1 MTSNNETDVISSL
14 EQDELLELVEDGD
27 ENQDSSN
34 LPQILSN
41 RVLRAQEVSA
51 DLLRPVGHGV
61 STEVHAQVCMD
72 AHEAAVNIIGQS
84 AWVTEMLAQNATVL
98 AQNATV
104 LAQNATR
111 LARMESMESTRQ
123 AARQAARQTRQAAML
138 TRQAAMR
145 NRYATMQVAMA
156 AFNVTTVKSTIKA
169 VGKNVRIRSINK
181 NKVGQRTPNTY
192 TFTMIVLE
200 DGANVGEV
208 PAAVASMG
216 CLRSQTTVSSMTDDQ
231 INTFA
236 RAYGEQADTIP
247 AEGVPN
253 RERAHHVFE
262 FLTA

>member
-14 EQDELLELVEDGD
+14 EQSELLELVEDGD

-61 STEVHAQVCMD
+61 SMEVHAQVCMD

-98 AQNATV
+98 AQNAT
-104 LAQNATR
+104 R
-111 LARMESMESTRQ
+111 LARMESIEST
-123 AARQAARQTRQAAML
+123 RQAARQTRQAAML

-145 NRYATMQVAMA
+145 TRYATMQVAMA